1 MVICPKHT
9 ILVLPC
15 IGYLVGRILAINGSL
30 VKFPADKSIL
40 IMSGLRSVA
49 LIQSSRRDGLSQP
62 YENQSVFCL
71 AVSGDLSANNN
82 NI

>member
-1 MVICPKHT
+1 M
-9 ILVLPC
+9 PC

-30 VKFPADKSIL
+30 VKFLADKGIL

-49 LIQSSRRDGLSQP
+49 LIQSSSRVGLSQP
-62 YENQSVFCL
+62 YENQSVFRL

-82 NI
+82 NV

>member
-1 MVICPKHT
+1 M
-9 ILVLPC
+9 LPC

-30 VKFPADKSIL
+30 LKFLADKGIL
-40 IMSGLRSVA
+40 VMSGLRSVA
-49 LIQSSRRDGLSQP
+49 LIKSSSRVELSQP